1 MAVIAEPDRDL
12 AVLVNVPDAKS
23 AEKAVRFLKSR
34 GIRQPDVLCFT
45 TSRPAAAKGAWQLS
59 AAGCTPGRI
68 PLEQNSR
75 ALQNSLEKQG
85 MKNAVTVQENTRYS
99 REYLKIFSK
108 KEHCKLEYFD
118 PGSTLRLSI
127 DIEQQQGNTVF
138 TIRQGGNTS
147 IYSISRSSTREAVI
161 HELY

>member
-1 MAVIAEPDRDL
+1 M
-12 AVLVNVPDAKS
+12 
-23 AEKAVRFLKSR
+23 
-34 GIRQPDVLCFT
+34 
-45 TSRPAAAKGAWQLS
+45 S

-75 ALQNSLEKQG
+75 ALQNALEKQG